1 MKVTLV
7 VCPVGL
13 QIVIPGYVPPYVHI
27 FVHGPSRICTHAS
40 SIPIETFASVLTGGK
55 SNGCEKGGGVGVGV
69 AVELGGGP
77 EIFVV
82 LGNFDAM
89 PATAAAIRARRKSL
103 ILMCRLVRARR
114 LLFGF
119 GSVVS

>member
-1 MKVTLV
+1 M
-7 VCPVGL
+7 
-13 QIVIPGYVPPYVHI
+13 
-27 FVHGPSRICTHAS
+27 
-40 SIPIETFASVLTGGK
+40 LTGGK

-82 LGNFDAM
+82 IGNCDAM

-103 ILMCRLVRARR
+103 ILTCRLVRARR

>member
-1 MKVTLV
+1 
-7 VCPVGL
+7 
-13 QIVIPGYVPPYVHI
+13 
-27 FVHGPSRICTHAS
+27 VHGPSRIGTHVS
-40 SIPIETFASVLTGGK
+40 SISIETFASVLTGGK

-69 AVELGGGP
+69 AVELGGSP

-82 LGNFDAM
+82 IGNCDAM

-103 ILMCRLVRARR
+103 ILTCRLVRVRR